1 MNKPDA
7 RLLAPNTQDYL
18 RQQAIRLRQ
27 QGKRF
32 VDIARYLGVHRNT
45 VSEWWQQYQEKGEV
59 ALNQQ
64 QRGRKVGA
72 ERTLTQEQEDRI
84 QELMQGHFPEELEI
98 DSALWTRRAV
108 QELIEQQYEIGMP
121 LRTVG
126 LYLWRWGYSPQK
138 PLKRAYEQDPKAIE
152 VWLEHTYLL
161 IEQRAKREGAEIAW
175 GDESGLRSDAQ
186 AGRGYAPMGETPE
199 IHLSQK
205 KRVRVNFIASLSN
218 QGNIRFMLYTS
229 KLTEAVFLTFL
240 KRLIAKRERKLF
252 WIVDRHP
259 VHRGRQVQQWLAAHK
274 EQIELFLLPSYSP
287 ELNPTEYLN
296 GDVKQGVHSKPP
308 TRNLAQLKQRLIA
321 HLSKLQKLPSRILKY
336 FEHPL
341 IAYAA
346 NKMQAQLLPG

>member
-1 MNKPDA
+1 
-7 RLLAPNTQDYL
+7 L
-18 RQQAIRLRQ
+18 
-27 QGKRF
+27 
-32 VDIARYLGVHRNT
+32 
-45 VSEWWQQYQEKGEV
+45 
-59 ALNQQ
+59 
-64 QRGRKVGA
+64 
-72 ERTLTQEQEDRI
+72 EQENRI
-84 QELMQGHFPEELEI
+84 QQLMQGHFPEDLGI
-98 DSALWTRRAV
+98 DSALWTRRVV
-108 QELIEQQYEIGMP
+108 QALIEQECGVLMP

-138 PLKRAYEQDPKAIE
+138 PLKRAYEQDPEAVE
-152 VWLEHTYLL
+152 AWLEPTYPL

-186 AGRGYAPMGETPE
+186 SGRGYAPIGETPE

-205 KRVRVNFIASLSN
+205 KRVRVNFLASLSN
-218 QGNIRFMLYTS
+218 QGSVRFMLYTS

-259 VHRGRQVQQWLAAHK
+259 VHRSGKVQHWLAEHK

-308 TRNLAQLKQRLIA
+308 SRNLAQLKQRLLS
-321 HLSKLQKLPSRILKY
+321 HLRKLQKLPSRILKY

>member
-7 RLLAPNTQDYL
+7 RLLDPNTQDYL

-32 VDIARYLGVHRNT
+32 VDIASYLGIHRNT
-45 VSEWWQQYQEKGEV
+45 VSEWWQQYQEMGDV

-64 QRGRKVGA
+64 QRGRKVGQG
-72 ERTLTQEQEDRI
+72 RTLTQEQENRI
-84 QELMQGHFPEELEI
+84 EQLMQAHFPEELAI

-108 QELIEQQYEIGMP
+108 QELIERQCGVVMP
-121 LRTVG
+121 IRTVG

-138 PLKRAYEQDPKAIE
+138 PLKRAYEQDPDAVE
-152 VWLEHTYLL
+152 AWLEHTYPL
-161 IEQRAKREGAEIAW
+161 IEQRAQAEGAEIAW

-186 AGRGYAPMGETPE
+186 AGRGYAPIGETPE

-205 KRVRVNFIASLSN
+205 TRVRVNFIASLSN
-218 QGNIRFMLYTS
+218 QGNVRFMLYTS

-240 KRLIAKRERKLF
+240 KRLVTKRERKLF

-259 VHRGRQVQQWLAAHK
+259 VHRGQQVQQWLAQHK

-308 TRNLAQLKQRLIA
+308 SRNLAQLKQRLIS
-321 HLSKLQKLPSRILKY
+321 HLRKLQKLPSRILKY
-336 FEHPL
+336 FAHPF
-341 IAYAA
+341 IAYAS

>member
-18 RQQAIRLRQ
+18 RQQAVRLRQ

-32 VDIARYLGVHRNT
+32 VDIASYLGVHRNT
-45 VSEWWQQYQEKGEV
+45 VSEWWWQYQEMGEV
-59 ALNQQ
+59 ALQQQ

-72 ERTLTQEQEDRI
+72 GRTLTQEQEDRL
-84 QELMQGHFPEELEI
+84 QAFMQGHFPEDLAI

-108 QELIEQQYEIGMP
+108 QELIEQQCEIVMP

-138 PLKRAYEQDPKAIE
+138 PLKRAYEQNPTAVE
-152 VWLEHTYLL
+152 VWLERTYPL

-186 AGRGYAPMGETPE
+186 VGRGYAPIGETPE

-218 QGNIRFMLYTS
+218 QGNVRFMLYTS

-259 VHRGRQVQQWLAAHK
+259 VHRGGRVQQWLAAHK

-308 TRNLAQLKQRLIA
+308 TRNLAQLKQRLIS
-321 HLSKLQKLPSRILKY
+321 HLSKLQKLPSRIRKY
-336 FEHPL
+336 FEHPF

-346 NKMQAQLLPG
+346 NKMQAQLVPG